1 MITEIKKQIIDDL
14 DKLPIE
20 MQKRVKDFVQALV
33 ISKPKGTP
41 GKDLLKFAGIL
52 NDEDAKEIREA
63 IEEGCGKVDKNG
75 W

>member
-1 MITEIKKQIIDDL
+1 MITGIKKQIIDDL

-41 GKDLLKFAGIL
+41 GKALVKFAGIL
-52 NDEDAKEIREA
+52 DDEDAVRIREA
-63 IEEGCGKVDKNG
+63 IEEGCEKVDKNG